1 MKKRL
6 MIGLA
11 LLLVFPGLLFTVS
24 CAKKVGQ
31 PDKAIT
37 DDEAAAKIAAQ
48 KAAAAEAEAEAQKQQ
63 RLKEEAMAGEMKK
76 AKEKFVNE
84 NVHFAYDSSALT
96 ATAQVIL
103 DEKAKWMRENP
114 NMTVIIEGHCDE
126 RGTVA
131 YNLALGER
139 RAESAKR
146 YLLYIGIPA
155 ARLSTVSYGE
165 ESPLDP
171 GKNEEAWARNRRAQF
186 TIP

>member
-6 MIGLA
+6 MIGLT
-11 LLLVFPGLLFTVS
+11 LLLVFPGLLFSVS

-37 DDEAAAKIAAQ
+37 DDAAAAKIAAQ
-48 KAAAAEAEAEAQKQQ
+48 KAAAAEAEAQKQKQ
-63 RLKEEAMAGEMKK
+63 LKEMAMADEVKK

-96 ATAQVIL
+96 ATAQIIL
-103 DEKAKWMRENP
+103 DQKAKWLIENP
-114 NMTVIIEGHCDE
+114 NVNVIIEGHCDE

-146 YLLYIGIPA
+146 YLLDLGVPA